1 MEFWRGTGQVAVL
14 RHVIADCDG
23 RRIAVTHFKVQ
34 IADAAVEGEFV
45 SVYHRTASGRRTR
58 GELQHIPAR
67 AEKLVALLVAGR
79 IGTKHKYG
87 PVRAIADQ
95 PDARP
100 QVDGARDPVS
110 PLGDEDDATTRR
122 SGRVISR
129 ALRRGSPPPS
139 PPPPHPTAPPLQMRG
154 VWARGPLIKDGLREQ
169 GGRS

>member
-122 SGRVISR
+122 SGRVINR
-129 ALRRGSPPPS
+129 GLDRRRIVG
-139 PPPPHPTAPPLQMRG
+139 HT
-154 VWARGPLIKDGLREQ
+154 I
-169 GGRS
+169 GRSAIDAALQIRRIWVRGTLRDRKSVV